1 MRIHQMSDLHLE
13 FNHKFR
19 ATNPYD
25 ADILML
31 NGDICVADY
40 LTRSEASPKHYLGQ
54 IIRDFFKQAS
64 DNYQYVIYIPGNHEH
79 YHGTLLETVSILHEH
94 LSQDNITILDNSS
107 MIINDYKIIGATL
120 WTDCDN
126 NNPLVLNYLQ
136 GYMNDFKIVNY
147 SKQPWKR
154 FWPVDS
160 VVEHTKSLKYI
171 REESDGQDKVIV
183 MTHHAPSFQSIH
195 KSYRDPMYYYS
206 NRGYYSDLD
215 QFIIDRPQIKLWT
228 HGHVHNNFDY
238 MIGSTKIICNPHGYH
253 TENIHG
259 FNRGNIIELS

>member
-25 ADILML
+25 ADVLML

-40 LTRSEASPKHYLGQ
+40 LTRSKESTKYYLGE

-64 DNYQYVIYIPGNHEH
+64 DNYSHIVYTLGNHEH
-79 YHGTLLETVSILHEH
+79 YHGTFLETPDILREHISYSNVS
-94 LSQDNITILDNSS
+94 ILDNSS
-107 MIINDYKIIGATL
+107 VIINGYKIIGGTL
-120 WTDCDN
+120 WTDCDSG
-126 NNPLVLNYLQ
+126 NPLVLNYLQ
-136 GYMNDFKIVNY
+136 SYLNDFKIVNY
-147 SKQPWKR
+147 SKNPWKR

-160 VVEHTKSLKYI
+160 AVAHKKLLRYI
-171 REESDGQDKVIV
+171 EGESKTHDKAIV
-183 MTHHAPSFQSIH
+183 MSHHAPSVHSIH
-195 KSYRDPMYYYS
+195 ESYQDPMYYYS

-215 QFIIDRPQIKLWT
+215 QFILDRPQIKLWT

-238 MIGSTKIICNPHGYH
+238 MIGNTRVVCNPHGYH
-253 TENIHG
+253 TENIQG
-259 FNRGNIIELS
+259 FNVGNIIELE